1 MKNAAYPRIR
11 VSGGPFERGEQ
22 YGSQARTQVHH
33 ARNGYER
40 SFAAKGVM
48 WEQAVIQARGHA
60 ELIQRF
66 FPEIWEEMRGIAK
79 GSDLPFEDILTM
91 NCRTEI
97 LWQALVTS
105 HQKATGPVDSLRG
118 FGECSS
124 FAIAPTHTALGHTL
138 VGQNWDWLVHGFDSV
153 ILLEVEREDGPNYVT
168 IVEAGLLTKTVMNEH
183 GIGMAVNTLVTS
195 ADGSAPGVPFHVLL
209 RALADCERVFDA
221 VELLASHPRASS
233 GNYVVGAADGTILN
247 IETAPG
253 DARNINVQV
262 AKHGKTFH
270 TNHFLGSIDRGF
282 DLAPV
287 AMSDS
292 YVRLSRLRELIGVN
306 TRTVTIGTL
315 DHALRDH
322 TDAPGSICCHPDG
335 RSDPAAQWSTVMSVV
350 MDLES
355 RVLHLAEGNPC
366 QVPREAVD
374 YSDFLQPNLVK
385 V

>member
-1 MKNAAYPRIR
+1 MKTAGYPRIR

-22 YGSQARTQVHH
+22 YGSLARPQVHH
-33 ARNGYER
+33 ARSGYER
-40 SFAAKGVM
+40 SFASKGVP
-48 WEQAVIQARGHA
+48 WAEAVIHA
-60 ELIQRF
+60 QGFAESIQRF
-66 FPEIWEEMRGIAK
+66 FPDIWEEMRGIAM
-79 GSDLPFEDILTM
+79 GANLPFEDILAM

-97 LWQALVTS
+97 LWRALVSS
-105 HQKATGPVDSLRG
+105 HQMATGQATSLRG
-118 FGECSS
+118 VGECSS
-124 FAIAPTHTALGHTL
+124 FAIAPTHTAMGHTL
-138 VGQNWDWLVHGFDSV
+138 MGQNWDWLLHGFDSV

-168 IVEAGLLTKTVMNEH
+168 IVEAGLLAKTVMNEH

-195 ADGSAPGVPFHVLL
+195 TDGSTPGVPFHVLL

-233 GNYVVGAADGTILN
+233 GNYVLGAADGAILN
-247 IETAPG
+247 IETGPG
-253 DARNINVQV
+253 DARNINIQI

-270 TNHFLGSIDRGF
+270 TNHFLDSVQGGF

-292 YVRLSRLRELIGVN
+292 YVRLSRLRELVGIKAQAV
-306 TRTVTIGTL
+306 TVAAL
-315 DHALRDH
+315 DQALRDH

-350 MDLES
+350 MDLEN

-366 QVPREAVD
+366 LAPRNAVD
-374 YSDFLQPNLVK
+374 YAEFLQPNLVK
-385 V
+385 A

>member
-1 MKNAAYPRIR
+1 MKTAGYPRIR

-22 YGSQARTQVHH
+22 YGSLARPQVHH
-33 ARNGYER
+33 ARNGYEL
-40 SFAAKGVM
+40 SFASKGVL
-48 WEQAVIQARGHA
+48 WVEAIIHA
-60 ELIQRF
+60 QGYAESIQRF
-66 FPEIWEEMRGIAK
+66 FPDIWDEMRGIAK
-79 GSDLPFEDILTM
+79 GSGLPFEDILAM

-97 LWQALVTS
+97 LWHALVSSPWT
-105 HQKATGPVDSLRG
+105 ATGPAAPLRG
-118 FGECSS
+118 VGECSS

-153 ILLEVEREDGPNYVT
+153 VLLEVEREDGPNYIT
-168 IVEAGLLTKTVMNEH
+168 IVEAGLLAKTVMNEH

-195 ADGSAPGVPFHVLL
+195 ADGSTPGVPFHVLL

-233 GNYVVGAADGTILN
+233 GNYVLGAADGAILN
-247 IETAPG
+247 IETGPG
-253 DARNINVQV
+253 DARNINVQI

-270 TNHFLGSIDRGF
+270 TNHFLDSIDGGF

-292 YVRLSRLRELIGVN
+292 YVRLSRLRELVGVN
-306 TRTVTIGTL
+306 AQAVTIGAL
-315 DHALRDH
+315 DQALRDH

-350 MDLES
+350 MDLEK
-355 RVLHLAEGNPC
+355 RVLHLAEGIPC
-366 QVPREAVD
+366 QVPRKAVD
-374 YSDFLQPNLVK
+374 YSNFLQPNLVK
-385 V
+385 A

>member
-1 MKNAAYPRIR
+1 MKTAAFPRIR

-22 YGSQARTQVHH
+22 YGSLARTQVHH

-40 SFAAKGVM
+40 SFATKGFS
-48 WEQAVIQARGHA
+48 WDQAVMQAQGHA
-60 ELIQRF
+60 EPIRRS
-66 FPEIWEEMRGIAK
+66 FPDIWEEMRGIAK
-79 GSDLPFEDILTM
+79 GSNLPFEDILAM
-91 NCRTEI
+91 NCRTEV
-97 LWQALVTS
+97 LWQALVAS
-105 HQKATGPVDSLRG
+105 HRKATGPGSPLRG

-168 IVEAGLLTKTVMNEH
+168 IVEAGLLAKTVMNEH

-195 ADGSAPGVPFHVLL
+195 SDGSTPGVPFHVLL
-209 RALADCERVFDA
+209 RALANCEHVFDA

-233 GNYVVGAADGTILN
+233 GNYVVGAADGSILN

-262 AKHGKTFH
+262 AEHGKTFH
-270 TNHFLGSIDRGF
+270 TNHFLDSIDGGF
-282 DLAPV
+282 DLAPL

-292 YVRLSRLRELIGVN
+292 YVRLSRLRELIGIN
-306 TRTVTIGTL
+306 AQAVTIGAL

-322 TDAPGSICCHPDG
+322 TDAPGSICCHPDE
-335 RSDPAAQWSTVMSVV
+335 RSDPSAQWSTVMSVV
-350 MDLES
+350 MDLEK

-366 QVPREAVD
+366 QVPRKAVD
-374 YSDFLQPNLVK
+374 YSDFLQPNFVK
-385 V
+385 A